1 MAVTII
7 IVTIFVIGYL
17 MIALEHPL
25 HIDKTA
31 PALMIGVLTWAVFAI
46 AVTHFGYTLDFSSIF
61 HHLEIFDPG
70 GSHGGDAHG
79 AHAGDHG
86 EGVPGHHYVDGLLRY
101 FIADISY
108 ILFFLL
114 GAMTIVELIDM
125 HDGFHLITSRIQTSN
140 KRKVL
145 WIVCV
150 LTFFL
155 SAVLD
160 NLTTSI
166 VMASLLRKL
175 IKDRPT
181 RLIFA
186 SMVVISANAGGAW
199 SPIGDITT
207 TMLWI
212 GGQITTGPTIVN
224 LILPSLVCMAVPVAI
239 MSYSMKGNFDHV
251 QEQTVYKTT
260 PFERTLILFV
270 GVGCLLFVPVFKT
283 VTHLPPY
290 MGMLFGLSL
299 LWFLTEFIH
308 KQKEHTEK
316 SQYSV
321 LRALA
326 KIDTPSVLF
335 FLGILSAV
343 ACLESIGV
351 LEELALWLDHTV
363 GNETIIVMLIGVL
376 SAIVDNVP
384 LVAASMG
391 MYEIQEAG
399 SLMQDGYFWQFV
411 AYCAG
416 TGGSM
421 LIIGS
426 AAGVAVMGIE
436 RIDFI
441 WYMRK
446 FTILAFIGY
455 VAGALVYIAQYNL
468 LN

>member
-1 MAVTII
+1 MGTTVVII
-7 IVTIFVIGYL
+7 IAIFVIGYL

-31 PALMIGVLTWAVFAI
+31 PALMTGVLTWAVFAL
-46 AVTHFGYTLDFSSIF
+46 AVVYGGFSIDWEHTF
-61 HHLEIFDPG
+61 HELGILFHE
-70 GSHGGDAHG
+70 
-79 AHAGDHG
+79 G
-86 EGVPGHHYVDGLLRY
+86 EKPYHYVEQLLGH
-101 FIADISY
+101 FLIEISY

-125 HDGFHLITSRIQTSN
+125 HDGFHLITSRIKTSD
-140 KRKVL
+140 KRKIL
-145 WIVCV
+145 WIIAI

-155 SAVLD
+155 SAILD

-166 VMASLLRKL
+166 VMVSLLRKL
-175 IKDRPT
+175 IPDRQT
-181 RLIFA
+181 RLLFA

-212 GGQITTGPTIVN
+212 GGQITVLPTITDI
-224 LILPSLVCMAVPVAI
+224 ILPSIVCMVVPVFI
-239 MSYSMKGNFDHV
+239 MSMSFKGDLG
-251 QEQTVYKTT
+251 QGTTETIYKTS
-260 PFERTLILFV
+260 PFERSLILTV
-270 GVGCLLFVPVFKT
+270 GVGCLVFVPIFKT
-283 VTHLPPY
+283 LTHLPPY
-290 MGMLFGLSL
+290 MGMLFGLAV
-299 LWFLTEFIH
+299 LWFVTEFIH
-308 KQKEHTEK
+308 KSKTPDEK
-316 SQYSV
+316 SRYSV
-321 LRALA
+321 LRALT

-335 FLGILSAV
+335 FLGILTAV
-343 ACLESIGV
+343 AALESLGV
-351 LEELALWLDHTV
+351 LHELAHWLDHTI
-363 GNETIIVMLIGVL
+363 NNNTIVVLIIGVL

-391 MYEIQEAG
+391 MYPVDAAAD
-399 SLMQDGYFWQFV
+399 SAFAQDGFFWQFV

-441 WYMRK
+441 WYFKK
-446 FTILAFIGY
+446 FAWLAFVGY
-455 VAGALVYIAQYNL
+455 IAGALTYILQYNIL
-468 LN
+468 H